1 MTLAACGAGSS
12 VTRARISSPAAA
24 HTEVTSRTMRR
35 THDVHRPLIAW
46 THRPLEARTSALL
59 TRTPPQPLAAVPRAR
74 HRRRL
79 GESDRSLQAAA
90 RTRVRYSAAVDQPI
104 PILMATDS
112 TVKHEVPPK
121 APKGQPATRAAA
133 HRGRPVWVGWRTS
146 GPVHPVTVRRAK
158 PNPKPTKPPKLPRE
172 VRSISPGQI
181 GAITSYAEKHGFDV
195 PDMRGWTTKIG
206 TEFHAEMVEMVEQD
220 RWSD

>member
-1 MTLAACGAGSS
+1 
-12 VTRARISSPAAA
+12 
-24 HTEVTSRTMRR
+24 
-35 THDVHRPLIAW
+35 
-46 THRPLEARTSALL
+46 
-59 TRTPPQPLAAVPRAR
+59 
-74 HRRRL
+74 
-79 GESDRSLQAAA
+79 
-90 RTRVRYSAAVDQPI
+90 
-104 PILMATDS
+104 LMATDS
-112 TVKHEVPPK
+112 TVKHKVPPK

-172 VRSISPGQI
+172 VRPISPGQI

-195 PDMRGWTTKIG
+195 PDMRGWTPKIG